1 MICQL
6 MACAT
11 EDDDEMLALLPTWFS
26 AMGDK
31 YQGSSLLVVL
41 VSTLPKEWFLER
53 PPGTSRTASSHMAL
67 A

>member
-41 VSTLPKEWFLER
+41 VLTLPKEWFME
-53 PPGTSRTASSHMAL
+53 
-67 A
+67 